1 MEHRLI
7 AAVFPGQGSQ
17 AIGMAQ
23 DFYQNSQAAK
33 EILDRA
39 ELALPGLLEIM
50 WQGPKE
56 SLTLTENQQPA
67 LVAAGAA
74 AFAAYKEAKGKSPSF
89 AAGHSLGE
97 YTAHVASGALAI
109 EDAVV
114 LVNKRG
120 KYMQE
125 AVAEGVGAMAA
136 ILKTDNKTIEEV
148 CKNTAGVV
156 EIANYNSAGQTVI
169 SGEKQAVEAASEKLK
184 SLKARAIPLKVS
196 APFHCSLMQSAA
208 DKLTKDLEKI
218 EFKQA
223 SFPVI
228 SNVKAEIIQSPDEIN
243 KLLAQQVTAS
253 VRWLETIQNLDSL
266 GVTSYYEF
274 GSGKVL
280 TGLIK
285 RILKDAQAF
294 SITEMANL
302 EEVI

>member
-1 MEHRLI
+1 MI

-17 AIGMAQ
+17 AIGMAK

-97 YTAHVASGALAI
+97 YTAHVASGALTI

-120 KYMQE
+120 
-125 AVAEGVGAMAA
+125 
-136 ILKTDNKTIEEV
+136 
-148 CKNTAGVV
+148 
-156 EIANYNSAGQTVI
+156 
-169 SGEKQAVEAASEKLK
+169 
-184 SLKARAIPLKVS
+184 
-196 APFHCSLMQSAA
+196 
-208 DKLTKDLEKI
+208 
-218 EFKQA
+218 
-223 SFPVI
+223 
-228 SNVKAEIIQSPDEIN
+228 
-243 KLLAQQVTAS
+243 
-253 VRWLETIQNLDSL
+253 
-266 GVTSYYEF
+266 
-274 GSGKVL
+274 
-280 TGLIK
+280 
-285 RILKDAQAF
+285 
-294 SITEMANL
+294 
-302 EEVI
+302 

>member
-1 MEHRLI
+1 
-7 AAVFPGQGSQ
+7 
-17 AIGMAQ
+17 
-23 DFYQNSQAAK
+23 
-33 EILDRA
+33 
-39 ELALPGLLEIM
+39 
-50 WQGPKE
+50 
-56 SLTLTENQQPA
+56 
-67 LVAAGAA
+67 AA

-97 YTAHVASGALAI
+97 YTAHVASGALTI

-156 EIANYNSAGQTVI
+156 EIANYNSDGQTVI

-223 SFPVI
+223 DFPVI
-228 SNVKAEIIQSPDEIN
+228 SNVKAEIIKSPNQIN
-243 KLLAQQVTAS
+243 ELLAQQVTAS

>member
-1 MEHRLI
+1 ML
-7 AAVFPGQGSQ
+7 AALFPGQGSQ
-17 AIGMAQ
+17 VIGMAE
-23 DFYQNSQAAK
+23 DFYKNSRAAK
-33 EILDRA
+33 EVLDRA
-39 ELALPGLLEIM
+39 DSALTGLLEIM

-56 SLTLTENQQPA
+56 KLTLTENQQPA

-74 AFAAYKEAKGKSPSF
+74 AFAAYKEANGIRPNF

-136 ILKTDNKTIEEV
+136 ILKSDNKTIEEV
-148 CKNTAGVV
+148 CKNTAGIV
-156 EIANYNSAGQTVI
+156 EIANYNSDAQTVI
-169 SGEKQAVEAASEKLK
+169 SGEASAVEAAVKELKL
-184 SLKARAIPLKVS
+184 LKARAIPLKVS

-208 DKLTKDLEKI
+208 DKLQKDLEKI
-218 EFKQA
+218 KFKEA
-223 SFPVI
+223 EFPVI
-228 SNVKAEIIQSPDEIN
+228 SNVKAELIKNPEDISD
-243 KLLAQQVTAS
+243 LLTKQVTAS

-266 GVTSYYEF
+266 GVNKYYEF
-274 GSGKVL
+274 GSSKVL
-280 TGLIK
+280 TGLVK

-294 SITEMANL
+294 SITDMANL
-302 EEVI
+302 REVI

>member
-17 AIGMAQ
+17 AIGMAK

-97 YTAHVASGALAI
+97 YTAHVASGALTI

-223 SFPVI
+223 DFPVI
-228 SNVKAEIIQSPDEIN
+228 SNVKAEIIKSPNQIN
-243 KLLAQQVTAS
+243 ELLAQQVTAS